1 MLQLSKAIQTRFKLI
16 PDRMPNRTTVAGIRD
31 TTLGRIRADGN
42 PVGGNVIRFSNP
54 SPGKSKSNFSR
65 ICIDPK
71 GVSNKAN
78 PHIPVSQGTVNAA
91 ANIQKGDWK
100 VLLVVSI
107 VASGIRIAKSIY
119 DEVDIDSE
127 IEGLEHMIDCL
138 EEDLRRCSPKE
149 MADKKEARDFAKI
162 LLEDAHDCKRHPG
175 KKTILTGMCIGG
187 EWIGGA
193 ALGYAG
199 AQGGAM
205 VGAVGGP
212 VGAVAGAVTGG
223 VLGAVAGSELGA
235 SAVENFRCD
244 DDGIATELQSSLIDF
259 GEKNRGEVLP
269 IGGNFFLGK
278 GVEVGARAALF
289 EMKNEE
295 SNKSLSYGKVGA
307 SAGVSNKGLDV
318 SVEGKVMWVEKE
330 TVNGRMG
337 VGLNVDT
344 GALGFLHAMT
354 ASALNFLFSTTP
366 GKSDD
371 FLLPYFYYKERLAF
385 SLLGVNEASVRSLKF
400 ATTKRENKQDFKAI
414 YGYKEI
420 KLKPNVHCID
430 VLGNKQ
436 QTGDTNTEWRRLG
449 ERIAQY
455 IDVHQQSAVL
465 VSTMKL
471 EHFLVNEQRD
481 NPDYGNST
489 GFEHEGRRYT
499 VTSLASTQIDQI
511 LPDVFESEEF
521 VFGLNAWLCLFEGPE
536 TSAQMLCRKEDTP
549 FVLETK
555 RVISNL
561 NVLTEIK
568 LSLEWLMAGSDGCE
582 LLWYNVRV

>member
-1 MLQLSKAIQTRFKLI
+1 
-16 PDRMPNRTTVAGIRD
+16 
-31 TTLGRIRADGN
+31 
-42 PVGGNVIRFSNP
+42 
-54 SPGKSKSNFSR
+54 
-65 ICIDPK
+65 
-71 GVSNKAN
+71 
-78 PHIPVSQGTVNAA
+78 
-91 ANIQKGDWK
+91 
-100 VLLVVSI
+100 
-107 VASGIRIAKSIY
+107 
-119 DEVDIDSE
+119 
-127 IEGLEHMIDCL
+127 
-138 EEDLRRCSPKE
+138 
-149 MADKKEARDFAKI
+149 
-162 LLEDAHDCKRHPG
+162 
-175 KKTILTGMCIGG
+175 
-187 EWIGGA
+187 
-193 ALGYAG
+193 
-199 AQGGAM
+199 M

-212 VGAVAGAVTGG
+212 VGAVAGAVAGG
-223 VLGAVAGSELGA
+223 MLGAVAGSGLGA
-235 SAVENFRCD
+235 SIVQNFRCD

-259 GEKNRGEVLP
+259 GEKERGEVLP
-269 IGGNFFLGK
+269 IEGNFFLGK

-289 EMKNEE
+289 EMKNEG
-295 SNKSLSYGKVGA
+295 SDNSLSYGKVGA
-307 SAGVSNKGLDV
+307 NAGVSNKGLDV
-318 SVEGKVMWVEKE
+318 GVEGKVMWVEEE

-344 GALGFLHAMT
+344 GVQADEHV
-354 ASALNFLFSTTP
+354 
-366 GKSDD
+366 
-371 FLLPYFYYKERLAF
+371 
-385 SLLGVNEASVRSLKF
+385 GVNEASVRSLKF
-400 ATTKRENKQDFKAI
+400 ATTKRGSKQDFKGI

-449 ERIAQY
+449 ERVAQY

-481 NPDYGNST
+481 NPDYGNSA

-536 TSAQMLCRKEDTP
+536 SSAQMLCREEDTP

-561 NVLTEIK
+561 NVLTEVE

-582 LLWYNVRV
+582 LLWYNLRV